1 MRIKKRESWNQEVC
15 MSRLLLLESRGRSTA
30 SSTLS
35 AGGKGQSQ
43 QKAPRHGG
51 GVSRKLMK
59 QYCTKG
65 SQGFSCVID
74 QAHGDLGTDSN
85 SLLVGGRVRFLGTKN
100 LNSFKA
106 LALAPYY
113 SLSSILLGRS
123 AELVLLL
130 LFHLG
135 L

>member
-1 MRIKKRESWNQEVC
+1 MKAEKEAQHH
-15 MSRLLLLESRGRSTA
+15 
-30 SSTLS
+30 TLS
-35 AGGKGQSQ
+35 AGGMGQSQ
-43 QKAPRHGG
+43 QKATSPWGA
-51 GVSRKLMK
+51 VSRKLME

-65 SQGFSCVID
+65 SQDFSCVID
-74 QAHGDLGTDSN
+74 QAHSDLGTDSN
-85 SLLVGGRVRFLGTKN
+85 SLLVVGRVRFLGTKN

-123 AELVLLL
+123 AEPALLL
-130 LFHLG
+130 SFHLG